1 MGGSAVVASGVREDG
16 ELRAGI
22 ARWLDR
28 YGLVIA
34 GTHEIVDG
42 PFTVGPLSRPATG
55 LSSDTSFVTATTTD
69 GQEHHLVVRLA
80 PAGAGLFRRYDL
92 GAQVLTQN
100 ALDRSGIPTAAPA
113 RFEAD
118 RSWLGDPFMVMPRI
132 PGRVVDTRP
141 SYLRAGWLVDSDP
154 SFQTALLDDFLRTLA
169 GLHGENPAIV
179 DAPVVA
185 AADAFADACHYLDWA
200 STGGMIPEY
209 LVEARAWCARE
220 VPVSTCLPSVLW
232 GDVQFANCVF
242 TEAGAVAALLDF
254 ELSGAGPAEMD
265 LGWFLALHDMTAN
278 LAGGDLPGFGD
289 RRSMVASYETALG
302 RAVEALDW
310 YEMFALLRSGSIM
323 VRMARLLS
331 RQGIDDGWLYR
342 DNPTEAAVARVR
354 ARG

>member
-1 MGGSAVVASGVREDG
+1 MVGSGAREDV
-16 ELRAGI
+16 EVRAGI
-22 ARWLDR
+22 AHWLDDF
-28 YGLVIA
+28 GIITA
-34 GTHEIVDG
+34 GTHEIVGG
-42 PFTVGPLSRPATG
+42 PFTIGPLSRPATG

-69 GQEHHLVVRLA
+69 GQEHDLVVRLA
-80 PAGAGLFRRYDL
+80 PAGDGLFRRYDL

-141 SYLRAGWLVDSDP
+141 SYLQAGWLADSDP
-154 SFQTALLDDFLRTLA
+154 SFQTALLEDFLHTLA
-169 GLHGENPAIV
+169 ELHQLNPAF
-179 DAPVVA
+179 DAA
-185 AADAFADACHYLDWA
+185 AVSVADAFAGACDYLDWA
-200 STGGMIPEY
+200 ATGGEIPKY
-209 LVEARAWCARE
+209 LVEARAWCSRE
-220 VPVSTCLPSVLW
+220 VPVSTSSTSVLW

-254 ELSGAGPAEMD
+254 ELAGAGPAEMD

-302 RAVEALDW
+302 RGVESLEW

-331 RQGIDDGWLYR
+331 RQGIDDGWLHR
-342 DNPTEAAVARVR
+342 DNPTEAAVARVL
-354 ARG
+354 ART

>member
-1 MGGSAVVASGVREDG
+1 MVGSGAREDV

-28 YGLVIA
+28 YGIITA
-34 GTHEIVDG
+34 GAHEIVDG

-55 LSSDTSFVTATTTD
+55 LSSDTSFVTATTTN
-69 GQEHHLVVRLA
+69 GHEHDLVVRLA
-80 PAGAGLFRRYDL
+80 PAGDGLFRHYDL

-113 RFEAD
+113 RYEAD
-118 RSWLGDPFMVMPRI
+118 RSWVGDPFMVMPRVA
-132 PGRVVDTRP
+132 GRVVNTRP
-141 SYLRAGWLVDSDP
+141 SYAQAGWLAESEP
-154 SFQTALLDDFLRTLA
+154 SFQIALLDDFLRTVA
-169 GLHGENPAIV
+169 GLHRQSPAIV
-179 DAPVVA
+179 DSAAVPV
-185 AADAFADACHYLDWA
+185 ADAFDDACDYLDWA
-200 STGGMIPEY
+200 STGGVIPKY
-209 LVEARAWCARE
+209 LVDARRWCSE
-220 VPVSTCLPSVLW
+220 NLPVSAASPSVLW

-254 ELSGAGPAEMD
+254 ELAGAGPAEMD

-289 RRSMVASYETALG
+289 RRSMVASYEASLG

-323 VRMARLLS
+323 VRMARLLG
-331 RQGIDDGWLYR
+331 RQGIDDGWLHR
-342 DNPTEAAVARVR
+342 NNPTEAAVARVQAR
-354 ARG
+354 A